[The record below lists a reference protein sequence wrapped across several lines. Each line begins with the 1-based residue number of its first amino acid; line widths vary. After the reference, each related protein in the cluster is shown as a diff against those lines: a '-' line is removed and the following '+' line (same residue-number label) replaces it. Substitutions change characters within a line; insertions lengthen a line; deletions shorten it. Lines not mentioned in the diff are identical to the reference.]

1 MSTGPR
7 RQIRPSDLVFAFG
20 AAVVLLIVGIF
31 SWMAHDSR
39 EAMLAF
45 QADTNDKLAEG
56 LEQHIHGNFDL
67 ATQTLSVLRNLVARR
82 LAEHGEAGLDLEAMR
97 PFLETLVAGSPAV
110 AGVRYID
117 AEGLFV
123 LSHPDQPAAGVG
135 VADRDYFVAARE
147 GGEGVNLGKPIVSR
161 VTGTWV
167 MPMSLRVDGPDGAFA
182 GIVSLVLDIRAI
194 VELYESVR
202 AKPNGAVGLFRLS
215 DGMLLARAPFLPDML
230 GKTYANGPL
239 FQEHLKRAPSGRYV
253 QVVAT
258 DGKMRQSSY
267 RSIAKHGVVIGIASS
282 YDDVIGLWREVAM
295 VHLGLG
301 TLLAGMAAL
310 ATYLLRRQIKAREH
324 DARLLARRSEDIEH
338 ANEELREMARLA
350 AHHLQEPL
358 RHILSY
364 AQLLARRFARE
375 DDAEARDYV
384 QFLEG
389 GVARMKDQLTEMQRY
404 LAIEHGT
411 ASEEV
416 SLDAALDAALARLD
430 EPVAIAR
437 APLPTVPGNRRLI
450 EQLFL
455 HLFEALGRLGAPRD
469 LSIVCGRDPAG
480 WRVTLISRV
489 LAVDPDDPTRLF
501 GVFVH
506 GGADGSPPAPG
517 LALCRKIVRLHGGRM
532 WIEPA
537 QGGGA
542 MVHFLLPGQF
552 DQSWSRRP

>member
-1 MSTGPR
+1 MTTGSR
-7 RQIRPSDLVFAFG
+7 RPIGPSDLVVAFG

-45 QADTNDKLAEG
+45 QADTNDKLAES
-56 LEQHIHGNFDL
+56 LEQHIDGNFDL
-67 ATQTLSVLRNLVARR
+67 AAQTLAMLRDLVSGRDGAPPNPDA
-82 LAEHGEAGLDLEAMR
+82 LR
-97 PFLETLVAGSPAV
+97 PFLETMVGGSPAV
-110 AGVRYID
+110 AGIRHLD
-117 AEGLFV
+117 AQGMPL
-123 LSHPDQPAAGVG
+123 LSHPDVPAAGVG
-135 VADRDYFVAARE
+135 AADRDYFIAARD
-147 GGEGVNLGKPIVSR
+147 GETGVNLGSPIVSR

-167 MPMSLRVDGPDGAFA
+167 LPMSLRVERPDGAFA
-182 GIVSLVLDIRAI
+182 GVVSLVLDIRAI

-215 DGMLLARAPFLPDML
+215 DGMALARAPFVPEML

-239 FQEHLKRAPSGRYV
+239 FENLKRAPRGRYL

-267 RSIAKHGVVIGIASS
+267 RAIAKHGVVIGIASS
-282 YDDVIGLWREVAM
+282 YDDVMAQWRSVAL

-301 TLLAGMAAL
+301 ALLAAMAAA
-310 ATYLLRRQIKAREH
+310 ATFLLRREIVARER
-324 DARLLARRSEDIEH
+324 DARLLASRAEDIEH

-375 DDAEARDYV
+375 DDDEARDYV
-384 QFLEG
+384 RYLEG
-389 GVARMKDQLTEMQRY
+389 GVARMKGQLTEVQRY
-404 LAIEHGT
+404 LAIEQGDG
-411 ASEEV
+411 SQPV
-416 SLDAALDAALARLD
+416 CLDAALDAALARLD
-430 EPVAIAR
+430 DPVEIER
-437 APLPTVPGNRRLI
+437 QPLPTVRGDRRLI
-450 EQLFL
+450 EQLFV
-455 HLFEALGRLGAPRD
+455 HLFESLGRHGAPRGFG
-469 LSIVCGRDPAG
+469 IQAGRDPAG
-480 WRVTLISRV
+480 WRVTLLSRA
-489 LAVDPDDPTRLF
+489 LAVDPLDPTRLF

-506 GGADGSPPAPG
+506 GADGSQPAPG

-537 QGGGA
+537 QGGGT
-542 MVHFLLPGQF
+542 MLHFLLPG
-552 DQSWSRRP
+552 